1 MTRMFLLF
9 LVALFCAP
17 AAFAQSNDYSHY
29 EFYVGYAYERAN
41 NNADTFDKAGRTTF
55 NGRSVVFADRRQNYN
70 GFNAEFNQNLN
81 RHIGIVTSFT
91 GTYNNAGYIDIRS
104 GRAFGARAQRYDLM
118 IGPRY
123 NWRLSGIT
131 PFVEGMAGVTHM
143 RVSFDDALVNRRKAD
158 TAFAMALGGGLD
170 VHAGEHIDIRAIQVD
185 YLPTFFNGTHQN
197 NVRVGAGV
205 KIK

>member
-1 MTRMFLLF
+1 MTRFFLLF
-9 LVALFCAP
+9 LVALVCAP

-41 NNADTFDKAGRTTF
+41 NNADTFDKNGRTTF
-55 NGRSVVFADRRQNYN
+55 NGSSVVLADRRENYN

-91 GTYNNAGYIDIRS
+91 AIYNNGGYVDIRT

-123 NWRLSGIT
+123 NWRGSSVT
-131 PFVEGMAGVTHM
+131 PFVEGMAGITHM
-143 RVSFDDALVNRRKAD
+143 RVSFDDTLGNRKKAD
-158 TAFAMALGGGLD
+158 TAFALALGGGLD
-170 VHAGEHIDIRAIQVD
+170 VHAGEPLAISPRPVD
-185 YLPTFFNGTHQN
+185 FLPRFLHSP
-197 NVRVGAGV
+197 
-205 KIK
+205 

>member
-9 LVALFCAP
+9 LVALVCAP